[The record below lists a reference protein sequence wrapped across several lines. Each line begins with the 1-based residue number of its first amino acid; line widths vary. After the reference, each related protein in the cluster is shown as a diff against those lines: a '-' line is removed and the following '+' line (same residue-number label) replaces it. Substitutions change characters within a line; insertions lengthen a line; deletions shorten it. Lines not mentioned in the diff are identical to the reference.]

1 MSALQLAIQ
10 VATRKRDDESRLVA
24 QALRKLQGAQAQ
36 LTQLHA
42 YADESHGR
50 WSAQTGRVLNPA
62 LMAHHYQFMDRLRHA
77 TGLQDGVVLQMNRQ
91 LEAARKHLMA
101 AECRLAVLEKVLE
114 KQRLSLQKKQD
125 QREQRQTDEL
135 ASRRLENHTFFSNRE
150 VFT

>member
-114 KQRLSLQKKQD
+114 KQRLL
-125 QREQRQTDEL
+125 L
-135 ASRRLENHTFFSNRE
+135 LN
-150 VFT
+150 